1 MLKWGDCGRERH
13 QQPRDSGKRTVFVE
27 EDVCWLK
34 ITMHHHAL
42 LPLMADADCGND
54 LAKNVPYEALIEIL
68 PKINTRSWIRVNNN
82 AVALKKCACMKR
94 ACHAS
99 LRHKPVQDR
108 GG

>member
-1 MLKWGDCGRERH
+1 
-13 QQPRDSGKRTVFVE
+13 
-27 EDVCWLK
+27 
-34 ITMHHHAL
+34 MHHHAL